1 MLPYQ
6 SLEEAEEA
14 LGRALS
20 VAEKLWFQYSA
31 QKPDLILHCHNIL
44 FVMLFYTLA
53 PLPFVFIGLGW
64 FKNMDKFKIQPK
76 VKDSFSNMF
85 KCYKHVMR
93 TFVLVVGPLQV
104 ISYPTIQWIGIRT
117 SLPLPSSSEIHRV
130 HHEYTAPIGL
140 AAPYAHWAEILILG
154 LPSFLGPVLVPEHI
168 ITYWLW
174 FILRQLE
181 AIETHSGY
189 LLPWTPTK
197 YIPFYGGAEYH
208 DYHHFVGEQSKSNF
222 ASIFTY
228 CDYIYGT
235 Q

>member
-1 MLPYQ
+1 MLPHQ

-31 QKPDLILHCHNIL
+31 QKPDFILHCHNIL

-76 VKDSFSNMF
+76 VNDCFSNMF

-104 ISYPTIQWIGIRT
+104 ISYPTIQVFT
-117 SLPLPSSSEIHRV
+117 YSSFKLK
-130 HHEYTAPIGL
+130 TPKKMKQKKKKKKGNGKIGL
-140 AAPYAHWAEILILG
+140 WNFVSYSL
-154 LPSFLGPVLVPEHI
+154 SCFL
-168 ITYWLW
+168 
-174 FILRQLE
+174 
-181 AIETHSGY
+181 
-189 LLPWTPTK
+189 
-197 YIPFYGGAEYH
+197 
-208 DYHHFVGEQSKSNF
+208 FVK
-222 ASIFTY
+222 
-228 CDYIYGT
+228 
-235 Q
+235 